1 MFASVGRRLA
11 LLNAVVVIALI
22 AVVGLAIALV
32 LRYELDQEESRTL
45 HSRADYA
52 EQAWLTDIDPSSRTS
67 RTP

>member
-32 LRYELDQEESRTL
+32 LRYELDQEE
-45 HSRADYA
+45 
-52 EQAWLTDIDPSSRTS
+52 
-67 RTP
+67 